1 MCLANQLEFLY
12 RAASKVLREYLFST
26 LIPLLFTETKLPVL
40 KITLKHQ
47 VLSCFGRALCLLPE
61 SLNLSAIGSKSVI
74 SRLKKKPS
82 LWSYCLSTEETLLSL
97 REPFIICWIGVF
109 GIEIG
114 LKRYR
119 YTILWKVAKAIPIS
133 IQKYRAIRIAD
144 TCISI
149 LPISV
154 YYVTVK
160 FASAIRKIWVKRYRY
175 TILWKVAKAIPI
187 SIQKY
192 RAIRIADTC
201 ISILPISVHT

>member
-1 MCLANQLEFLY
+1 MY
-12 RAASKVLREYLFST
+12 RQWWARYSKFA
-26 LIPLLFTETKLPVL
+26 
-40 KITLKHQ
+40 
-47 VLSCFGRALCLLPE
+47 LSDTDTR
-61 SLNLSAIGSKSVI
+61 
-74 SRLKKKPS
+74 
-82 LWSYCLSTEETLLSL
+82 Y
-97 REPFIICWIGVF
+97 
-109 GIEIG
+109 IEIG

-160 FASAIRKIWVKRYRY
+160 FVSAIHVSAIRKIWVKRYRY

-187 SIQKY
+187 SIQKD

-201 ISILPISVHT
+201 ISILPISVYRA

>member
-1 MCLANQLEFLY
+1 M
-12 RAASKVLREYLFST
+12 ASLVHKFNLR
-26 LIPLLFTETKLPVL
+26 
-40 KITLKHQ
+40 
-47 VLSCFGRALCLLPE
+47 CFGLGQRSPNNSPRTGIELRSDYIQPTQWWARYSKFAL
-61 SLNLSAIGSKSVI
+61 SDTDT
-74 SRLKKKPS
+74 R
-82 LWSYCLSTEETLLSL
+82 Y
-97 REPFIICWIGVF
+97 
-109 GIEIG
+109 IEIG

-119 YTILWKVAKAIPIS
+119 YTILWKVAKAISIS

-160 FASAIRKIWVKRYRY
+160 FVSAIRKIWVKRYRY

-201 ISILPISVHT
+201 ISILPISEPTT

>member
-1 MCLANQLEFLY
+1 M
-12 RAASKVLREYLFST
+12 V
-26 LIPLLFTETKLPVL
+26 
-40 KITLKHQ
+40 TLKFSECTGTQ
-47 VLSCFGRALCLLPE
+47 WWARYSKFALSDTDTR
-61 SLNLSAIGSKSVI
+61 
-74 SRLKKKPS
+74 
-82 LWSYCLSTEETLLSL
+82 Y
-97 REPFIICWIGVF
+97 
-109 GIEIG
+109 IEIG

-133 IQKYRAIRIAD
+133 IQKYRVIRIAD

-160 FASAIRKIWVKRYRY
+160 FVSAIHVSAIRKIWVKRYRY

-201 ISILPISVHT
+201 ISILPISAGTTLQNKAIKSNKHKLKQKNNFF